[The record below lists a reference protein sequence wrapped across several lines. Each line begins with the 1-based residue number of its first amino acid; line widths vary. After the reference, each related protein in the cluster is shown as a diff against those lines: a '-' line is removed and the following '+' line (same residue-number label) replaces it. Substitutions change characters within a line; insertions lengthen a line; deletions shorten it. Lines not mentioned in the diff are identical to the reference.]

1 MTQHTINKI
10 YTFLLLLC
18 IPLVA
23 MGQQP
28 NHSKW
33 MKMSTAQLLDIA
45 QRDIDNGARKD
56 TAVLCY
62 SILANRYDTSMT
74 FEQKKQCVDANML

>member
-1 MTQHTINKI
+1 
-10 YTFLLLLC
+10 
-18 IPLVA
+18 
-23 MGQQP
+23 
-28 NHSKW
+28 
-33 MKMSTAQLLDIA
+33 MSTAQLLDIA

-62 SILANRYDTSMT
+62 SIVANRYDTSMT